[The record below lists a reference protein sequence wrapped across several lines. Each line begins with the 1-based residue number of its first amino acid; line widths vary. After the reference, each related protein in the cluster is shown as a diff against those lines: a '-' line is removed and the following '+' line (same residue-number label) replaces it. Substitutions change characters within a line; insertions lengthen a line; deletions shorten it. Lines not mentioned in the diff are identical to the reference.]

1 MRPAWLF
8 VFSLAFPVHAA
19 PPDRPALE
27 REIARAEAAGEWR
40 AALAAAED
48 LNEIVEFEHVASLY
62 RLARLHALLGERE
75 QAYEALERMHAAG
88 LFNAHEI
95 RRDEAFA
102 AMREEDRFKDF
113 TNRVRF
119 KAYLWL
125 LERPERDEYQQPE
138 RVMRTL
144 AFRPGERVA
153 DVGAGSGYF
162 ARRIARAVGAEGVVH
177 AIDLD
182 AELLA
187 WLEARAKE
195 EGLANLETRLVKKD
209 DPEIPPGSVDT
220 ILMVDTLH
228 YMPAAERGAYA
239 KKLRAALAPKGRV
252 VVIDF
257 RPKTP
262 EERPWGP
269 PPSQKMAREEV
280 DRAMAEAGLVPVR
293 VHDWLTEQFFVEY
306 AAAP

>member
-1 MRPAWLF
+1 MRPAWFLVPF
-8 VFSLAFPVHAA
+8 LVLPAHADT
-19 PPDRPALE
+19 PDRAALE
-27 REIARAEAAGEWR
+27 REVIRAEAAGDWR
-40 AALAAAED
+40 AALAAAKD
-48 LNEIVEFEHVASLY
+48 LNGMAEFDHVASLY
-62 RLARLHALLGERE
+62 RLARLHAHLGERAE
-75 QAYEALERMHAAG
+75 AYEALERMHAAG
-88 LFNAHEI
+88 LFNAHEM

-102 AMREEDRFKDF
+102 AMREEDRFKDL

-125 LERPERDEYQQPE
+125 LERPERDAYQQPE
-138 RVMRTL
+138 RVMGTL

-162 ARRIARAVGAEGVVH
+162 ARRIAGAVGAEGIVF

-187 WLEARAKE
+187 YLEARARE
-195 EGLANLETRLVKKD
+195 EGLTNLETRRVKKD

-239 KKLRAALAPKGRV
+239 KKLRAALAPGGRV

-269 PPSQKMAREEV
+269 PPSQTMAREEV